1 MTQTRK
7 GFSLIEVMIAMTLLA
22 IVLMSLAKMSLMVG
36 MRGRGNDMVA
46 KRTAVLQLEANKLGA
61 IPYSS
66 LSTWSTSPTTLML
79 GDFAYTRRMAI
90 ANTGTNRYSIK
101 LIVMPSSDT
110 MRKDSVTLD
119 RTKPA
124 TNTPLC
130 IGC

>member
-1 MTQTRK
+1 
-7 GFSLIEVMIAMTLLA
+7 
-22 IVLMSLAKMSLMVG
+22 MSLAKMSLMVG

>member
-1 MTQTRK
+1 M
-7 GFSLIEVMIAMTLLA
+7 IEVMIAMTLLA